1 MNIDKLNM
9 ANLVGEVMDKIVEFH
24 IFFPSGNYTKGSNN
38 MVFGFEK
45 LMDFALDIDKLDLA
59 NLVSGE
65 GDGQDHGLPDL
76 FAKV

>member
-1 MNIDKLNM
+1 
-9 ANLVGEVMDKIVEFH
+9 
-24 IFFPSGNYTKGSNN
+24 

-76 FAKV
+76 FVKV

>member
-1 MNIDKLNM
+1 
-9 ANLVGEVMDKIVEFH
+9 
-24 IFFPSGNYTKGSNN
+24 

-65 GDGQDHGLPDL
+65 GDGQDQGLPDL